1 MVTDLDWIAMTVWG
15 EARGESQEGKL
26 AVAYV
31 IVNRMAQEKRT
42 ACGVV
47 LRPFQFSFWNT
58 NDPSRWKMQPSL
70 SDPIWVDCY
79 EAARNALEKTKP
91 DPTEGCTSY
100 LNPDACTKKQQANA
114 GYHPQRV
121 RHVIG
126 RHHFFVA
133 A

>member
-1 MVTDLDWIAMTVWG
+1 MIDTVDWIAMTVWG

-31 IVNRMAQEKRT
+31 ICNRMQQERRS
-42 ACGVV
+42 ALQVV

-70 SDPIWVDCY
+70 SDPTWADCY
-79 EAARNALEKTKP
+79 QAAKDALERTKP

-100 LNPDACTKKQQANA
+100 LNPDACTKQQKANA
-114 GYHPQRV
+114 GYHVNRV
-121 RHVIG
+121 KHVIG
-126 RHHFFVA
+126 RHHFFNA